1 MIKPAISLQEL
12 QAKIGHRAK
21 SAPQHRFW
29 GLYVHIVK
37 RETLRAAYE
46 HAKKNRGVAG
56 SDEESFESIEKGG
69 LEPWLELLLQELN
82 QGTYRP
88 RAYRRTEIP
97 KEGGKTRT
105 ISIPTIRDRTVQ
117 GALRSILEPVFEAD
131 FSDSSMGGRPKRSAH
146 QALQRVRQGLRWRQ
160 HYVADVDLSRFFD
173 TIHHDR
179 ILRRVARRVQD
190 DKVMAL
196 IKQYLKSSGN
206 RGLPQGS
213 PLSPLLANLALD
225 DLDHLLDRGRSVIT
239 YVRYLD
245 DMVVLASDSERGRAW
260 VDRALERIRLEAEA
274 IGVSLNADKTRMV
287 AMTQARAVF
296 AFLGFEFR
304 WSRSPKTGGHYARM
318 TPRQKK
324 VIQVVR
330 TVRQSLRRN
339 RDKTVR
345 DAVAEVNPIL
355 RGWVNYFRVGQ
366 STAAFGKVRYRV
378 ECTVRRWASKQKR
391 RRGLGWKRWS
401 SDVVYG
407 QWGLFNEYST
417 AYRLAKARPIPKD
430 P

>member
-29 GLYVHIVK
+29 GLYVHIAK
-37 RETLRAAYE
+37 HETLRAAYE
-46 HAKKNRGVAG
+46 HAKRNRGAAG
-56 SDEESFESIEKGG
+56 SDEESFESIEECG
-69 LEPWLELLLQELN
+69 LEPWLTQLLQELHE
-82 QGTYRP
+82 GTYRP
-88 RAYRRTEIP
+88 RAYRRREIP

-105 ISIPTIRDRTVQ
+105 ISIPTIRDRVVQ
-117 GALRSILEPVFEAD
+117 GALRLILEPIFEAD
-131 FSDSSMGGRPKRSAH
+131 FSDSSMGGRPSRSAH
-146 QALQRVRQGLRWRQ
+146 QALQRVRQGLQQRQ

-179 ILRRVARRVQD
+179 ILRRIAVRVQD

-196 IKQYLKSSGN
+196 IKQYLKSSGK

-213 PLSPLLANLALD
+213 PLSPLLANLALN
-225 DLDHLLDRGRSVIT
+225 DLDHLLDRGRGVIS

-245 DMVVLASDSERGRAW
+245 DMVVLASDSVRGRAW
-260 VDRALERIRLEAEA
+260 VDRALECIRLEAEA
-274 IGVSLNADKTRMV
+274 IGVSLNADKTRKV
-287 AMTQARAVF
+287 IMTHARAMF
-296 AFLGFEFR
+296 AFLGFDFR
-304 WSRSPKTGGHYARM
+304 WVRSPKTRGHYARM
-318 TPRQKK
+318 TPRRKK
-324 VIQVVR
+324 IIQIVR

-339 RDKTVR
+339 RDKTAR

-366 STAAFGKVRYRV
+366 STAAFGKVRYGV
-378 ECTVRRWASKQKR
+378 ECTVRRWAAKQKR
-391 RRGLGWKRWS
+391 RQGLGWKRWS

-407 QWGLFNEYST
+407 QWGLFNEYAT
-417 AYRLAKARPIPKD
+417 AYRLAKARPTQKT
-430 P
+430 

>member
-1 MIKPAISLQEL
+1 MIKPAIGLQEL
-12 QAKIGHRAK
+12 RAKIGHRAK

-29 GLYVHIVK
+29 GLHVHIVK
-37 RETLRAAYE
+37 LETLQAAYD
-46 HAKKNRGVAG
+46 HARRNRGVAG
-56 SDEESFESIEKGG
+56 SDQESFESIEECG
-69 LEPWLELLLQELN
+69 LEQWLAQLHQELQED
-82 QGTYRP
+82 TYRP
-88 RAYRRTEIP
+88 RPYRRREIP

-105 ISIPTIRDRTVQ
+105 ISIPTIRDRVVQ
-117 GALRSILEPVFEAD
+117 GALRLILEPIFEAQ
-131 FSDSSMGGRPKRSAH
+131 FSDSSMGGRPHRSAH
-146 QALQRVRQGLRWRQ
+146 QALQRVRQALQRRQ

-179 ILRRVARRVQD
+179 ILRKVATRVQD

-213 PLSPLLANLALD
+213 PLSPLLANLALN

-274 IGVSLNADKTRMV
+274 IGVSLNPDKTRTVTMN
-287 AMTQARAVF
+287 QARAVF
-296 AFLGFEFR
+296 AFLGFEHR
-304 WSRSPKTGGHYARM
+304 WVRSPKTGGHYARM
-318 TPRQKK
+318 TPRRKK
-324 VIQVVR
+324 IIHVVR
-330 TVRQSLRRN
+330 EVRQSLRRN
-339 RDKTVR
+339 RDKPVR
-345 DAVAEVNPIL
+345 DAVAQVNPIL

-366 STAAFGKVRYRV
+366 STVAFGKVRYWV

-401 SDVVYG
+401 NDVVYG
-407 QWGLFNEYST
+407 QWGLFNEYAT
-417 AYRLAKARPIPKD
+417 AYRLAKARTTPKD